1 MRGTAENQIK
11 FISKKLVR
19 SFFIDRKLDYLFS
32 LLAAD
37 VYYLGAGKNMQAEGK
52 KKVEFFITKAYGNL
66 LPCSVIHEKYTTKR
80 IGWEHWLCEVV
91 CDLQVTEESREAEQE
106 CLHEALLF
114 RRRKDAKVGQNP
126 WELVFIH
133 NSITTKW
140 FSPEEMLAIQQANR
154 TRRNTHLY
162 NGLTDREKKLVR
174 MIRSGIQ
181 IRDIAAEFGLAEI
194 TIKKALAKLYQ
205 RYNVKNR
212 SRLCAYFDAEENNY

>member
-80 IGWEHWLCEVV
+80 IGWEHWLCE
-91 CDLQVTEESREAEQE
+91 SREAEQE

-114 RRRKDAKVGQNP
+114 RRRKDAKIGQNP

-181 IRDIAAEFGLAEI
+181 IRDIAAEFTLTQKK
-194 TIKKALAKLYQ
+194 TIFNHRFL
-205 RYNVKNR
+205 
-212 SRLCAYFDAEENNY
+212 

>member
-1 MRGTAENQIK
+1 
-11 FISKKLVR
+11 
-19 SFFIDRKLDYLFS
+19 
-32 LLAAD
+32 
-37 VYYLGAGKNMQAEGK
+37 MQAEGK

-114 RRRKDAKVGQNP
+114 RRRKDAKIGQNP

-212 SRLCAYFDAEENNY
+212 SRLCAYFDAEENNF

>member
-1 MRGTAENQIK
+1 M
-11 FISKKLVR
+11 
-19 SFFIDRKLDYLFS
+19 
-32 LLAAD
+32 
-37 VYYLGAGKNMQAEGK
+37 
-52 KKVEFFITKAYGNL
+52 KV
-66 LPCSVIHEKYTTKR
+66 KY
-80 IGWEHWLCEVV
+80 V
-91 CDLQVTEESREAEQE
+91 CDLQVTEESRETEQE

-212 SRLCAYFDAEENNY
+212 SRLCAFFDAEENNY

>member
-37 VYYLGAGKNMQAEGK
+37 VYYLGAGKNM
-52 KKVEFFITKAYGNL
+52 
-66 LPCSVIHEKYTTKR
+66 KYTTKR

-114 RRRKDAKVGQNP
+114 RRRKDAKIGQNP

-212 SRLCAYFDAEENNY
+212 SRLCAYFDAEENNF

>member
-19 SFFIDRKLDYLFS
+19 SFFIERKLDYLFS

-37 VYYLGAGKNMQAEGK
+37 AYYLGSGKNMQAEGK
-52 KKVEFFITKAYGNL
+52 KKVEFFITKAYGTL
-66 LPCSVIHEKYTTKR
+66 LPCSVIHDKYTTKR
-80 IGWEHWLCEVV
+80 IGWDHWLCEVV
-91 CDLQVTEESREAEQE
+91 CDLQVTEEGRESEQE
-106 CLHEALLF
+106 CLHETLLF
-114 RRRKDAKVGQNP
+114 RRAKDAKLGQNE
-126 WELVFIH
+126 WELVHIH
-133 NSITTKW
+133 NAFTTKRI
-140 FSPEEMLAIQQANR
+140 SPEEMLAIQQANR
-154 TRRNTHLY
+154 THRNHHLY

-174 MIRSGIQ
+174 MLRSGMQ

-212 SRLCAYFDAEENNY
+212 SRLCAYFDAQENNF